1 MSDQLGIDDFAQ
13 VQEALWEARSKW
25 HNIGTRLKLGVF
37 DLDCINSEP
46 GFGLDDKFNLM
57 IKTRLKRMEPCTWR
71 DLYDALKHPTVDM
84 PSVANKLA
92 VKLPIVVVQP
102 AEQSAAGAANIS
114 PMNISSI
121 SGGVQDKEVTET
133 REKIDELQKEYIDIS
148 VSAAE
153 EFSNSVAVKKLRYS

>member
-1 MSDQLGIDDFAQ
+1 MCGARFGPCIIASMLFVVWLVVRGFILYLQLGIDDFAQ

-71 DLYDALKHPTVDM
+71 DLYDALNHPTVDM
-84 PSVANKLA
+84 PSVANKFTA
-92 VKLPIVVVQP
+92 KLPF
-102 AEQSAAGAANIS
+102 G
-114 PMNISSI
+114 
-121 SGGVQDKEVTET
+121 T
-133 REKIDELQKEYIDIS
+133 
-148 VSAAE
+148 
-153 EFSNSVAVKKLRYS
+153 

>member
-1 MSDQLGIDDFAQ
+1 MRVYLIQLGIDDFAE

-92 VKLPIVVVQP
+92 VKLPI
-102 AEQSAAGAANIS
+102 G
-114 PMNISSI
+114 
-121 SGGVQDKEVTET
+121 T
-133 REKIDELQKEYIDIS
+133 
-148 VSAAE
+148 
-153 EFSNSVAVKKLRYS
+153 